1 MLNKNGFLHIKN
13 ILSEKII
20 NNINEHIKK
29 IDYNY
34 TIYLDSINLSK
45 YKKTN
50 KVEITNRSPIP
61 ISIGVYLD
69 GHNPFIKSYSR
80 KVIQLWQFPYPK
92 EKDISSYR
100 GSSMGYLIHK
110 DGINHIQK
118 YYQDNQRFFYNI
130 FNNTILKKYL
140 KNLQVLSIKYF
151 VNEPDCDEQEIHI
164 DDDLHKDII
173 YLTIPLNYHEKFG
186 ATTIYN
192 NNIVNKYKKNKSNN
206 ELHNMGN
213 LNDFNTEQK
222 NDFLKAE
229 YKEPI
234 QFGDILIFKGDTF
247 HKGGKN
253 LSNEARHFIHISFK
267 KTLQLNLNITNM
279 LYNY

>member
-20 NNINEHIKK
+20 NNIIEHIKK
-29 IDYNY
+29 FDYNY
-34 TIYLDSINLSK
+34 TIYVYSINLSNFR
-45 YKKTN
+45 KTN
-50 KVEITNRSPIP
+50 KAPIP
-61 ISIGVYLD
+61 ISFGTYLN
-69 GHNPFIKSYSR
+69 GYNHYVKSYNR
-80 KVIQLWQFPYPK
+80 KVIQLWYRFPPERIKNKIIRY
-92 EKDISSYR
+92 KDSSL
-100 GSSMGYLIHK
+100 GYLIHK

-130 FNNTILKKYL
+130 FNNTILKKYF
-140 KNLQVLSIKYF
+140 KNLEILSIKYF
-151 VNEPDCDEQEIHI
+151 INEPGCDEQEIHI
-164 DDDLHKDII
+164 DDDLHKEII

-186 ATTIYN
+186 TTSIYN

-247 HKGGKN
+247 HKGSKN
-253 LSNEARHFIHISFK
+253 LSEETRYFLHLRYQK
-267 KTLQLNLNITNM
+267 KLRLNLNTMNL